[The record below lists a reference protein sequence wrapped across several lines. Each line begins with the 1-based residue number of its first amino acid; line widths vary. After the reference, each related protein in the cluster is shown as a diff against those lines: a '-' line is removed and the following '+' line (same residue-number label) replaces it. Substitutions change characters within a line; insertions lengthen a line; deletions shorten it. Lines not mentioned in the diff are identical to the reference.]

1 MGIYKMLLQLLR
13 SEAHNWKAPLQS
25 RLSPWHRVSEDR
37 WSQAGKRQGGNAELP
52 FGGKLMWAMR
62 GTCWLYP
69 VPITQFTLTRIFC
82 WILSVAQHLTASA
95 QTAGVRLV
103 LILRG
108 LPFRGDLRTEA
119 CLRIVKSAVRFRE
132 RVAIVWVQV
141 HSQNTAAKRLN

>member
-1 MGIYKMLLQLLR
+1 
-13 SEAHNWKAPLQS
+13 
-25 RLSPWHRVSEDR
+25 
-37 WSQAGKRQGGNAELP
+37 
-52 FGGKLMWAMR
+52 MWAMR

-108 LPFRGDLRTEA
+108 LPFRGDLSTEA
-119 CLRIVKSAVRFRE
+119 CLRIVEVCSEVQREGGYRLSPSSLTKHSSQETQLNSEVLCSLATCFLFYSKLCRLTASANSSC
-132 RVAIVWVQV
+132 AT
-141 HSQNTAAKRLN
+141 HLPS